1 MPTSGAL
8 LCPVAWTALHK
19 NSALS
24 RPGLPADREERG
36 EHQRHATE
44 RQCGVEAPV
53 QLRFEVAAVRRIQKI
68 IQVTKATA
76 TIYTS
81 PAKASC

>member
-19 NSALS
+19 NSAVS
-24 RPGLPADREERG
+24 RPSRPTARNAVSTS
-36 EHQRHATE
+36 ATPPSASAAS
-44 RQCGVEAPV
+44 RRPCSCA
-53 QLRFEVAAVRRIQKI
+53 LRWRAVRRIQKI

-76 TIYTS
+76 TIDTS